1 MTLNFT
7 KEQRAILI
15 NQMEILKKVDKA
27 NEKEYEKK
35 IFALHCGF
43 SKLYSELIGE
53 IDDELEIDIQNTVY
67 DVFKMYRDLNHS
79 YNKLSP
85 EEQEQI
91 EKEDLLFKG
100 YDGHSEA
107 AYLLFANFI
116 IRELDHFV
124 YIKKLLDSGEIE
136 SLDSHYSTLSYY
148 KKLLPAWKHFNKAK
162 ENQLNSNLSLEEI
175 KEILGK

>member
-1 MTLNFT
+1 MTLQFT

-35 IFALHCGF
+35 IYALYNGF

-53 IDDELEIDIQNTVY
+53 IDDELEIDVQNTVY
-67 DVFKMYRDLNHS
+67 DVFKMYRDLNNS
-79 YNKLSP
+79 YKKLSP

-91 EKEDLLFKG
+91 DKDDLLFKG

-107 AYLLFANFI
+107 SYLSFANFI
-116 IRELDHFV
+116 ILELEHFV
-124 YIKKLLDSGEIE
+124 EIKLLLDSGEIE
-136 SLDSHYSTLSYY
+136 SLDSHYSTLSDY
-148 KKLLPAWKHFNKAK
+148 KKMLQVWKHYKKAK

-175 KEILGK
+175 KHILGK